1 MIDPRRQF
9 GNEGEA
15 LAAKFLEEKGYEI
28 LERQYRCVYGEIDL
42 VCKEK
47 NEIVFV
53 EVKSRNSHE
62 FGYPEDSVT
71 RVKRLHLFNVG
82 QEYLEAHHLIDQP
95 WRVDVI
101 AIEFDQTPPCITHI
115 EAIDLPE
122 HS

>member
-1 MIDPRRQF
+1 MDPRRQF
-9 GNEGEA
+9 GNEGED

-28 LERQYRCVYGEIDL
+28 LERQYRCIYGEMDL
-42 VCKEK
+42 IAKQN

-62 FGYPEDSVT
+62 FGYPEESVT
-71 RVKRLHLFNVG
+71 RVKRLHLFNVAE
-82 QEYLEAHHLIDQP
+82 EYLGIHHLVDQP

-101 AIEFDQTPPCITHI
+101 AIEFDHTPPRISHI
-115 EAIDLPE
+115 EAIDIPE